1 MINYFSFKNLIYLLV
16 LLLVEYILDFACG
29 DMFEE
34 LLVKYS
40 NFVGALLWAK
50 GANHWDQK
58 HLEPALLWRFHRRN
72 IKTIWQL
79 TKSAFCGYVLNE
91 SKISTSATHVSH
103 RTTEK
108 LYSLWKWIGMY
119 RVLSATYNYLESFLS
134 VCATQTAMRPFSSAV
149 QSVLSCKQ
157 RCRRFSS
164 IFMLRTEIACSY
176 T

>member
-1 MINYFSFKNLIYLLV
+1 MINYFSFKNLIYLFV
-16 LLLVEYILDFACG
+16 LLSVEYVLDFACG

-40 NFVGALLWAK
+40 NFVRALLWAK

-58 HLEPALLWRFHRRN
+58 HLKPALLWRFYRRS

-108 LYSLWKWIGMY
+108 LYSPKVKRNVSSVIDYVQIFGELFIGL
-119 RVLSATYNYLESFLS
+119 RNTDSNAAVL
-134 VCATQTAMRPFSSAV
+134 VSS
-149 QSVLSCKQ
+149 SE
-157 RCRRFSS
+157 
-164 IFMLRTEIACSY
+164 RTKL
-176 T
+176 